1 MRILVAVGVV
11 FNEDGQVLVAKRL
24 AHQHQGDCWEFPG
37 GKIEADESDS
47 QALARELFEEVGIV
61 VTHHE
66 PWMVVDHDYHDK
78 AVSLKVHRITAF
90 SGEPRGCEG
99 QEVKWVPPEEL
110 LTLPFPMA
118 NHTIVAALQKNSPI
132 SI

>member
-1 MRILVAVGVV
+1 MRIAVAVGVV

-37 GKIEADESDS
+37 GKIEVHESEA
-47 QALARELFEEVGIV
+47 QALRRELFEEVGIV

-66 PWMVVDHDYHDK
+66 PWMTVLHDYDDK
-78 AVSLKVHRITAF
+78 SVCLIVHKITQF
-90 SGEPRGCEG
+90 SGEPQGCEG
-99 QEVKWVPPEEL
+99 QEVKWVFPQAL

-118 NHTIVAALQKNSPI
+118 NHRIVHALQNS
-132 SI
+132 